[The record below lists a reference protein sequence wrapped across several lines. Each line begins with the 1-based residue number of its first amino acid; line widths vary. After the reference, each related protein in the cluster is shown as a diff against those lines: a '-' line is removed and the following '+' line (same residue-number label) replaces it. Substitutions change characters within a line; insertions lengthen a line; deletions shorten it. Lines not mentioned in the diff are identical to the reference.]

1 MRALNSTIVAAA
13 LACVSLPAAEP
24 ARAERADRDKP
35 VTLEADHM
43 TIDDVNKVQVYEG
56 KVVLTQGTL
65 AIRANRIVIKQDA
78 DGFHHGVATGD
89 GGNLASFREKRD
101 GVDEFVEGYA
111 ERIEYDAKADKAQ
124 LFVRA
129 RLRREL
135 DEVRGNYI
143 SYDGKTEYFV
153 VSSGEASASGNN
165 PQGRV
170 RAVIQPKRKNSPAG
184 TESGTLLLKPATGI
198 ANPRDE

>member
-1 MRALNSTIVAAA
+1 MQCLKSMIVAAA
-13 LACVSLPAAEP
+13 AGCLVLAAVP

-65 AIRANRIVIKQDA
+65 AIRANRIVVKQDA
-78 DGFHHGVATGD
+78 DGFRHGVATGD
-89 GGNLASFREKRD
+89 AGSLASFREKRD
-101 GVDEFVEGYA
+101 GVDEFVEGTA
-111 ERIEYDAKADKAQ
+111 ERIEYDAKADKAE

-129 RLRREL
+129 RLRRDL

-170 RAVIQPKRKNSPAG
+170 RAVIQPKRKIPPTGNEGG
-184 TESGTLLLKPATGI
+184 TPLLKPATGI